1 MQDDTWYAERGGLA
15 GFRGRLAVGLLVLLS
30 LSLVAHHVGAAER
43 AGPVLIG
50 ALTDS
55 WGPTPSIVGLRD
67 GLAEL
72 GYRENEQFVIGVRF
86 TQGDTSALPTAAREL
101 VRQGVD
107 VLFAADPPSAR
118 AAQMATTR
126 IPIVFASG
134 GDPLGMGIVRSFAR
148 PGANI
153 TGVTDLDLELAPK
166 RLEIFRQLVPGLR
179 RVLLPYDANE
189 PYAMSE
195 LRVHR
200 DAARRLGLVLVEKPV
215 RTQDEAQAAFAG
227 VRKGELDGIISP
239 RFLSLNIPGFILE
252 ANVKLAIPAMFHTTF
267 WAEQGG
273 LASYGP
279 NFYESGRQ
287 AARLVDKILKGANP
301 GGIPVEVN
309 AKLEFAINLKTA
321 RALGLAIAPEVLYQ
335 ANRVFR

>member
-1 MQDDTWYAERGGLA
+1 MGLRRRVRA
-15 GFRGRLAVGLLVLLS
+15 GVLVALLS
-30 LSLVAHHVGAAER
+30 AGSPGGDAAAAER
-43 AGPVLIG
+43 ASPALIG

-55 WGPTPSIVGLRD
+55 WGPTPNIVGLRD
-67 GLAEL
+67 GLVEL

-86 TQGDTSALPTAAREL
+86 TKGDTTALPAAAREL

-107 VLFAADPPSAR
+107 ILFAADPPSVR

-126 IPIVFASG
+126 IPIVFSAG

-153 TGVTDLDLELAPK
+153 TGVTDLDLQLAPK
-166 RLEIFRQLVPGLR
+166 RLEVFRQLIPGLR
-179 RVLLPYDANE
+179 RVLFPYDANE
-189 PYAMSE
+189 PYTVSE

-215 RTQDEAQAAFAG
+215 RTQDEAQAVLAG
-227 VRKGELDGIISP
+227 VRKGEVDGIISP

-252 ANVKLAIPAMFHTTF
+252 AMAQRAIPAMFHTTF

-279 NFYESGRQ
+279 DFHESGRQ
-287 AARLVDKILKGANP
+287 AARLVDKILRGADP
-301 GGIPVEVN
+301 GAIPVEVN

-321 RALGLAIAPEVLYQ
+321 RTLGLTIAPEVLYQ
-335 ANRVFR
+335 ADRVFR